1 MSKKSKAA
9 PQAAP
14 SPSVSPAKAGAWE
27 FPWRAMGVILA
38 VQGVWLILA
47 AKANLDQLNNDAIA
61 YLRLGEYYAQ
71 GNLELAVSGY
81 WGPML
86 SWLIALGIKLGFAPM
101 AAGRAAMVLSGL
113 VFTAGAIGLLRGVR
127 MNGWPAI
134 LSAAIAAIATI
145 FWSVEYVSPDLLVS
159 GLMLGAWGILFT
171 GSWLK
176 ERKWQAAAGTLWGL
190 AYLAKAVAFPLAVV
204 VTLVVAGLRLLIG
217 GERKQVLLA
226 ATITV
231 SVFTLVALPWVVTL
245 SAKYGHFTFSTS
257 GKINHSIVGP
267 EDVDRYHPV
276 FRTFHQPDAG
286 RVTQWE
292 DPSRMDYKSWSPL
305 ANLSH
310 QVKLVQ
316 KNFNTVIAHLVNFD
330 LLFVGIISLLAA
342 AFVTAPWR
350 EKLATERWRWTLL
363 PLGCLC
369 GIYLPVWVAPFD
381 ERYFYAALPV
391 LLITSFGTVAW
402 LRRVLADQAW
412 VTAVGGGLVVL
423 VFGFYPL
430 VKASFAPQGL
440 RHDTTVM
447 ARAMA
452 DTLRQQNLSGSIAGS
467 GTVLGNRTGLFTA
480 YMLGVPW
487 LGDKKETTFAD
498 FQSSN
503 AQVIIIGL
511 NEPATAQL
519 LQDPGWQRVAIQ
531 FPEFKGVEGEVPLVV
546 MVKKSSSKAL

>member
-1 MSKKSKAA
+1 MSKKSKVT
-9 PQAAP
+9 PPPAP
-14 SPSVSPAKAGAWE
+14 SPSVSPAKVMAWT
-27 FPWRAMGVILA
+27 FPWRAMGVILV
-38 VQGVWLILA
+38 VQFVWLGLA
-47 AKANLDQLNNDAIA
+47 AKNNLDQLNNDAIA

-71 GNLELAVSGY
+71 GKMDLAVSGY

-101 AAGRAAMVLSGL
+101 AAGRAAMVISSL

-127 MNGWPAI
+127 LSGWPAI
-134 LSAAIAAIATI
+134 LSAAIAAISTI
-145 FWSVEYVSPDLLVS
+145 FWSVEYLSPDLLVS
-159 GLMLGAWGILFT
+159 GLMLGAWGVFFT

-176 ERKWQAAAGTLWGL
+176 ERKWQAAAGALWGL

-204 VTLVVAGLRLLIG
+204 VTLAVAGLRLLIG

-231 SVFTLVALPWVVTL
+231 SVFALVASPWVGTL

-257 GKINHSIVGP
+257 GRINHSIVGP

-276 FRTFHQPDAG
+276 FRTFHQPEAG

-310 QVKLVQ
+310 QVTLLR

-350 EKLATERWRWTLL
+350 EKLAAERWRWTLL

-391 LLITSFGTVAW
+391 LLITSFGTVTW
-402 LRRVLADQAW
+402 LRRVLDEQAW
-412 VTAVGGGLVVL
+412 VTTIGGGLIVL

-430 VKASFAPQGL
+430 LKASFAPQGL

-447 ARAMA
+447 ARTMA
-452 DTLRQQNLSGSIAGS
+452 DTLRQQNLSGPIAGS

-480 YMLGVPW
+480 YLLGTPW
-487 LGDKKETTFAD
+487 LGDRKEATFAD
-498 FQSSN
+498 FQSSG
-503 AQVIIIGL
+503 AQIIIIGL
-511 NEPATAQL
+511 NEPAAGQF
-519 LQDPGWQRVAIQ
+519 LQDSGWQRFAIQ
-531 FPEFKGVEGEVPLVV
+531 FPKFNGMEGEVPLAV

>member
-1 MSKKSKAA
+1 MSKKSKA
-9 PQAAP
+9 P
-14 SPSVSPAKAGAWE
+14 SPPPVTPPAANQAKAGTWV

-38 VQGVWLILA
+38 VQAVWLMLA

-86 SWLIALGIKLGFAPM
+86 SWLIALGIKLGLAPM

-113 VFTAGAIGLLRGVR
+113 MFTAGTIGLLRGVR

-134 LSAAIAAIATI
+134 LSTAIAAISTI
-145 FWSVEYVSPDLLVS
+145 FWSVEYLSPDLLVS
-159 GLMLGAWGILFT
+159 GLMLGTWGILFT
-171 GSWLK
+171 GKWLT
-176 ERKWQAAAGTLWGL
+176 EGKWQAAAGTLWGL

-204 VTLVVAGLRLLIG
+204 VTITVAGLRLLIG
-217 GERKQVLLA
+217 GGRKQVLLA
-226 ATITV
+226 MGITV
-231 SVFTLVALPWVVTL
+231 GVFALVTSPWVVTI

-257 GKINHSIVGP
+257 GRINHSIVGP

-292 DPSRMDYKSWSPL
+292 DPSRMDYKPWSPL

-316 KNFNTVIAHLVNFD
+316 KNFNTVVAHLVNFD

-350 EKLATERWRWTLL
+350 EKLAAERWRWTLL

-402 LRRVLADQAW
+402 LRRIMDDQAW
-412 VTAVGGGLVVL
+412 VTKAGGGLIVVL
-423 VFGFYPL
+423 FGFYPL
-430 VKASFAPQGL
+430 LKASFAPQGM
-440 RHDTTVM
+440 RHDTTIIARVM
-447 ARAMA
+447 ADA
-452 DTLRQQNLSGSIAGS
+452 LRQHNISGPIGGS

-480 YMLGVPW
+480 YLLGVPW
-487 LGDKKETTFAD
+487 VGDRKEATAAD
-498 FQSSN
+498 FDASS
-503 AQVIIIGL
+503 AQIAILGLKDPAINGMLQNPKWSRLEIQPTRLQGMESDVPVVILIRRQ
-511 NEPATAQL
+511 P
-519 LQDPGWQRVAIQ
+519 
-531 FPEFKGVEGEVPLVV
+531 
-546 MVKKSSSKAL
+546 

>member
-1 MSKKSKAA
+1 
-9 PQAAP
+9 
-14 SPSVSPAKAGAWE
+14 
-27 FPWRAMGVILA
+27 MGVIL
-38 VQGVWLILA
+38 VIQFVWLALA

-86 SWLIALGIKLGFAPM
+86 SWLIAAGIKLGFAPM
-101 AAGRAAMVLSGL
+101 AAGRAAMVLSSL

-127 MNGWPAI
+127 MNGWAAI
-134 LSAAIAAIATI
+134 LSAAITAVSTI
-145 FWSVEYVSPDLLVS
+145 FWSVEYLSPDLLVS
-159 GLMLGAWGILFT
+159 GLMLGAWGVLFT

-176 ERKWQAAAGTLWGL
+176 ERKWQAATGALWGL

-204 VTLVVAGLRLLIG
+204 VTMVVAGLRLLIG
-217 GERKQVLLA
+217 SERKQVLLA
-226 ATITV
+226 ASVTV
-231 SVFTLVALPWVVTL
+231 GVFALAALPWVGTL

-257 GKINHSIVGP
+257 GRINHSIVGP

-276 FRTFHQPDAG
+276 FRTFHQPEAG

-292 DPSRMDYKSWSPL
+292 DPSRMDYKPWSPL
-305 ANLSH
+305 ANQSH
-310 QVKLVQ
+310 QIKLLQ
-316 KNFNTVIAHLVNFD
+316 KNFNTIIAHLVNFD

-350 EKLATERWRWTLL
+350 EKLAAERWRWTLL

-381 ERYFYAALPV
+381 ERYFYAVLPV
-391 LLITSFGTVAW
+391 LLITSFGAVAW
-402 LRRVLADQAW
+402 LRRVLDDQAW
-412 VTAVGGGLVVL
+412 VTTIGGGLIVL

-440 RHDTTVM
+440 RHDTTLM
-447 ARAMA
+447 ARAVA
-452 DTLRQQNLSGSIAGS
+452 DTLRQQNLSEPIAGS

-480 YMLGVPW
+480 YLLGVPW
-487 LGDKKETTFAD
+487 LGDKKEATFAD
-498 FQSSN
+498 FQSSD

-511 NEPATAQL
+511 NEPAAGQF
-519 LQDPGWQRVAIQ
+519 LQDSGWQRVPVT
-531 FPEFKGVEGEVPLVV
+531 FPKFNGMDGEVPLVV
-546 MVKKSSSKAL
+546 LVKKPSQ

>member
-1 MSKKSKAA
+1 
-9 PQAAP
+9 
-14 SPSVSPAKAGAWE
+14 
-27 FPWRAMGVILA
+27 MGVILL
-38 VQGVWLILA
+38 VQFVWLALA

-86 SWLIALGIKLGFAPM
+86 SWLIAVGIKLGLAPM

-113 VFTAGAIGLLRGVR
+113 VFTVGAIGLLRGVR

-134 LSAAIAAIATI
+134 LSAAIAAISTI
-145 FWSVEYVSPDLLVS
+145 FWSVEYLSPDLLVS
-159 GLMLGAWGILFT
+159 GLMLGAWGVLFT

-176 ERKWQAAAGTLWGL
+176 GWKWQAATGALWGL

-226 ATITV
+226 ASVTV
-231 SVFTLVALPWVVTL
+231 GVFALVALPWVGTL

-257 GKINHSIVGP
+257 GRINHSIVGP

-292 DPSRMDYKSWSPL
+292 DPSRMDYKPWSPM

-310 QVKLVQ
+310 QVSLVQ

-330 LLFVGIISLLAA
+330 LIFVGIISLLAA

-350 EKLATERWRWTLL
+350 ERLATERWRWTLL

-402 LRRVLADQAW
+402 LRRAMDDQAW
-412 VTAVGGGLVVL
+412 VTKVGGGLIML
-423 VFGFYPL
+423 LFGFYPL
-430 VKASFAPQGL
+430 LKASFAPQGM
-440 RHDTTVM
+440 RHDTTII
-447 ARAMA
+447 AKAMA
-452 DTLRQQNLSGSIAGS
+452 DALRQQNITGPIGGS

-480 YMLGVPW
+480 YLLGVPW
-487 LGDKKETTFAD
+487 VGDRKEATAAD
-498 FQSSN
+498 FDASA
-503 AQVIIIGL
+503 AQIAILGL
-511 NEPATAQL
+511 NDSAIASM
-519 LQDPGWQRVAIQ
+519 LQNPKWRRLEIQ
-531 FPEFKGVEGEVPLVV
+531 PPRLQGMESDVPVV
-546 MVKKSSSKAL
+546 ILIRRQP